1 MRILGGVMFGSVFT
15 PPVAS
20 RLNEERLAP
29 RAFSRTTKRLPNYR

>member
-1 MRILGGVMFGSVFT
+1 MRILGGVMFGSIFT

-20 RLNEERLAP
+20 QLDEERFNR